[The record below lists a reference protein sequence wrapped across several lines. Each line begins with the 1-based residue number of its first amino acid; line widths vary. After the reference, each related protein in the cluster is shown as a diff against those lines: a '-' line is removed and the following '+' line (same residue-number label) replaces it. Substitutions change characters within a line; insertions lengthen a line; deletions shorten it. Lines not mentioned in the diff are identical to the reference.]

1 MLSPR
6 EMRVAYRLRWKRRR
20 LLMRALRSRR
30 QLNSV
35 MDRTKA
41 IVPGQVL
48 AFSTI
53 RNEIDRLPFFL
64 NHYRALGV
72 DHFLMID
79 NASEDASAE
88 YLRDQDDVSLW
99 QTDAS
104 YKASRFGVDW
114 TTWLQIKYG
123 HGHWTLTLDA
133 DELLIYP
140 YWDTRDLGALTREL
154 DRDGVSSFGAM
165 MLDLYPQGRLSDA
178 HCAAGDDPSAV
189 LNWFDA
195 GNYTIQKQAPMG
207 NLWIQGGPRARSFF
221 ASDPRRA
228 PTLNKVPL
236 VKWSRRFAYVNSTH
250 SILPRRLNEV
260 YAQDGGERLSGI
272 LLHTKFLSAVIE
284 KSKEEKQRQEHF
296 SNSVAYDDYYDAVAD
311 DPVLWTP
318 KSTQYR
324 GWRHLESIGLM
335 SRGSWM

>member
-1 MLSPR
+1 
-6 EMRVAYRLRWKRRR
+6 
-20 LLMRALRSRR
+20 MRALRSRR

-53 RNEIDRLPFFL
+53 RNEFDRLPFFL
-64 NHYRALGV
+64 NHYRTLGV

-195 GNYTIQKQAPMG
+195 GN
-207 NLWIQGGPRARSFF
+207 
-221 ASDPRRA
+221 
-228 PTLNKVPL
+228 
-236 VKWSRRFAYVNSTH
+236 STH